1 MRISAGKYKGK
12 KLQITNLET
21 TRETTDKVRQAIF
34 NSAQQFFDGGV
45 GLDLFAGSGEMGLEG
60 LSRGLD
66 EMYFN
71 DVNKKAISIIKKNVS
86 LINTPLNVHYS
97 TSDYK
102 AFLSSKKDIK
112 FDFIFLDPPYEML
125 IVDEIISFIDKHDM
139 LTENGI
145 IVFEMSS
152 ETLYN
157 KEYTNLY
164 FKKEKKYGIK
174 KIAVFKRV

>member
-1 MRISAGKYKGK
+1 
-12 KLQITNLET
+12 
-21 TRETTDKVRQAIF
+21 
-34 NSAQQFFDGGV
+34 
-45 GLDLFAGSGEMGLEG
+45 MGLEG

-145 IVFEMSS
+145 IEIGRASCR
-152 ETLYN
+152 E
-157 KEYTNLY
+157 
-164 FKKEKKYGIK
+164 
-174 KIAVFKRV
+174 RV